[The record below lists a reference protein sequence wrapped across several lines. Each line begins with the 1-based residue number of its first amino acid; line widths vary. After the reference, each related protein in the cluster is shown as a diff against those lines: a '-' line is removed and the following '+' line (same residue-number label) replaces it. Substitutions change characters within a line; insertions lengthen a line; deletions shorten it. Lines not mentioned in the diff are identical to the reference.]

1 MSVAAAGNEAPAPPP
16 AATAAVVAGFHH
28 TGFVVRDLAA
38 MTAFY
43 RDVLG
48 LQVQLDAELT
58 GEPAARLT
66 GYPGAH
72 VRVVFLGTPGEQH
85 VVELVRYLQ
94 PAGGDAHP
102 ERNAQGAGHLRF
114 RVDDVDATHRTLTAR
129 GVRFVNPPIHWEL
142 AGVGPVAA
150 CYGQDPEGNALEFL
164 KFGA

>member
-1 MSVAAAGNEAPAPPP
+1 MATEGAGTPP
-16 AATAAVVAGFHH
+16 AATASVVAGFHH

-48 LQVQLDAELT
+48 LQVQLDVELT
-58 GEPAARLT
+58 GDPAAQLT

-72 VRVVFLGTPGEQH
+72 VRVVFLGAPGEQH

-102 ERNAQGAGHLRF
+102 ARNAQGAGHLCF
-114 RVDDVDATHRTLTAR
+114 RVDDVDATHRALAAR
-129 GVRFVNPPIHWEL
+129 VRFVNPPVHWEL

>member
-1 MSVAAAGNEAPAPPP
+1 MTTEGTEAPATPP
-16 AATAAVVAGFHH
+16 AAPAPVVAGFHH

-48 LQVQLDAELT
+48 LQVQLDVELT
-58 GEPAARLT
+58 GAPAAQLT

-85 VVELVRYLQ
+85 VVELVLYLQ
-94 PAGGDAHP
+94 PAGGAAHP
-102 ERNAQGAGHLRF
+102 ARNAQSAGHLCF
-114 RVDDVDATHRTLTAR
+114 RVDDVDATHRALAAR
-129 GVRFVNPPIHWEL
+129 GVRFVNPPVHWEL